1 MIHTKFLP
9 GQDHRELMDYALYL
23 RRCGYDRIQFRRD
36 DSAGHGSGFLV
47 RFEDGE
53 QEHDER
59 TITSGTDRESASGR
73 MVDKLKRLA
82 GARSAELAADKG

>member
-1 MIHTKFLP
+1 MSHTKFLP

-47 RFEDGE
+47 RFEDGAGEEETTSKDKTHE
-53 QEHDER
+53 QR
-59 TITSGTDRESASGR
+59 
-73 MVDKLKRLA
+73 
-82 GARSAELAADKG
+82 